1 MKKPIYLDHHATT
14 PLDPRVLQKMMPY
27 LTEHYGNAASRTH
40 QYGWIAEEA
49 VEQARIRIATA
60 IGASKDEI
68 VFTSGATEANN
79 LAIKGIAETF
89 QRKGR
94 HIITVSTEHASV
106 LDTCEYLREAGFE
119 ITVLEVS
126 EDGILDQIKIL
137 NAIRSDTILVSVM
150 LANNE
155 TGVIQDMAAI
165 GAITREKG
173 IILHTDAVQAL
184 GKIPVHVENL
194 NVD

>member
-155 TGVIQDMAAI
+155 TGVVQDVATLA
-165 GAITREKG
+165 
-173 IILHTDAVQAL
+173 
-184 GKIPVHVENL
+184 
-194 NVD
+194 